1 MALLPTSTRRI
12 ISLLRLAADADFNYR
27 IIRGLVRR
35 NPSLDIIAIRDI
47 GMAELVDPYVLEW
60 AAESGRVL
68 LTHDVSTMRMYATE
82 RLRNSRAMPGLV
94 IVHQWIPIG
103 RAIDDILALAE
114 RSTGDELANPIVFLP
129 LR

>member
-1 MALLPTSTRRI
+1 MALLSTSACRI

-35 NPSLDIIAIRDI
+35 NPSLDIIGIRDL
-47 GMAELVDPYVLEW
+47 GMVELVDPDVLEW

-68 LTHDVSTMRMYATE
+68 LTHDVSSMRMYATD
-82 RLRNSRAMPGLV
+82 RLRNRRTMPGLV
-94 IVHQWIPIG
+94 IGHQWLPIG
-103 RAIDDILALAE
+103 RVIDDILALAE
-114 RSTGDELANPIVFLP
+114 RTTGNELANSIVFLP